1 MERTRQLAAI
11 MFTDIQG
18 YTALMQQNEQ
28 KAIAS
33 RSKHRNIFN
42 SATKKHNGKILQYYG
57 DGTLSIFDSA
67 IDAVNCA
74 IEMQRGF
81 QQDPAIPVR
90 IGIHTGDIIF
100 SDEEIIGDGVNVASR
115 IESLGIPGSILI
127 SGKVYDEIKNQDSIN
142 ASFLK
147 TVKLKNVDR
156 PLAVYAITN
165 TGLVI
170 PKEQDIISGPGKSS
184 QSFPVDKLKPKPNNK
199 IIIPIAIV
207 AFLIALIFVFLQ
219 FAPDSESPADISDK
233 SIAVLPFV
241 NMSNDPE
248 QEYFS
253 DGITE
258 EILNALAQ
266 IEGLKVAGRTSSF
279 EFKGKNID
287 LKTIG
292 KTLNVLTILEG
303 SVQKFGNRIRIT
315 AQLINTNDGFH
326 LWSERYDRK
335 LDDIFAIQ
343 DDIST
348 RIAEKLK
355 LSYMAKPDDFS
366 SDIPTDNMEAY
377 EMWLKG
383 QYFLAQRAE
392 GVGKALGYFQ
402 KAIELDPNYAEAYEG
417 LGLGY
422 HLIAS
427 FFAQP
432 SNMVMPKAREAV
444 EKSLSLDNNS
454 ANAHLLRA
462 RIYFYY
468 DWDWQNAQAEYY
480 KAVELNLE
488 TPNMFDAFYQACLNT
503 NFEKAISIAEK
514 VLERQPLNFHTFIDL
529 ANFYNWAGRFNEG
542 RDVCKRLLELNP
554 KNGEAVFIIGESY
567 LMQGDI
573 VKALENFRRAASL
586 SEARDWIENIVIP
599 LIQNMDKKEKVDQIL
614 SGLEKAASAGHI
626 PIVLMANAY
635 GNNGRFDEAF
645 EWLHRG
651 LKERDYS
658 MVRLK
663 INPYLK
669 LLHSDP
675 RWQELLDKV
684 GFPD

>member
-1 MERTRQLAAI
+1 MTRTRQLAAI

-28 KAIAS
+28 KAIQF
-33 RSKHRNIFN
+33 RDKHRSIFN
-42 SATKKHNGKILQYYG
+42 DTTQKHNGKILQYYG
-57 DGTLSIFDSA
+57 DGTLSVFDSA

-81 QQDPAIPVR
+81 QEDPSIPVR
-90 IGIHTGDIIF
+90 IGIHTGDIIY

-127 SGKVYDEIKNQDSIN
+127 SGKVYDEIKNQASIS
-142 ASFLK
+142 AVFLK

-165 TGLVI
+165 SGLVI
-170 PKEQDIISGPGKSS
+170 PKEDDIISGPVKPAP
-184 QSFPVDKLKPKPNNK
+184 SFPVDKFESAKKKK
-199 IIIPIAIV
+199 IILPLSIV
-207 AFLIALIFVFLQ
+207 AFLIVLIFAILQ
-219 FAPDSESPADISDK
+219 FAPDSESPTDISEK

-303 SVQKFGNRIRIT
+303 SVQKFGDRIRIT

-335 LDDIFAIQ
+335 FDDIFAIQ
-343 DDIST
+343 DDISA

-355 LSYMAKPDDFS
+355 LSYMAKPDNLSEDV
-366 SDIPTDNMEAY
+366 PTENMEAY

-392 GVGKALGYFQ
+392 GVDKALDYFQ
-402 KAIELDPNYAEAYEG
+402 KAIELDPDYAEAYEG

-432 SNMVMPKAREAV
+432 SNLVMPKAREAV
-444 EKSLSLDNNS
+444 ENSLSLDNNN
-454 ANAHLLRA
+454 ARAHLLRA

-468 DWDWQNAQAEYY
+468 DWDWKSAKAEYN
-480 KAVELNLE
+480 KAIELNLE
-488 TPNMFDAFYQACLNT
+488 TPNMFDAFYQACLYA
-503 NFEKAISIAEK
+503 NFEMAISIAEK
-514 VLERQPLNFHTFIDL
+514 VLERQPLDFHTFVDL
-529 ANFYNWAGRFNEG
+529 ANFNNWAGRFNDS
-542 RDVCKRLLELNP
+542 RDVCERLLELNP

-586 SEARDWIENIVIP
+586 SETRGWIENIVIP
-599 LIQNMDKKEKVDQIL
+599 LIQNMSKKEKVDQIL

-626 PIVLMANAY
+626 PIILMANAY
-635 GNNGRFDEAF
+635 GNNGRIDEAF

-651 LKERDYS
+651 LKERDFS